1 METAP
6 EQAAFLK
13 LTMKGSEEELTEIKT
28 MLEEFLAGR
37 DVRVN
42 VFAKNMK
49 KGPKSGKPAP
59 VDGTEATDGAQ
70 LPKKR
75 RSQRTKKVRIPQL
88 KQQDGGNGEQRPVF
102 RQKQRKNP
110 QLGEQRP
117 GEQSSG
123 RFRRRKQKFGN
134 QQQPQRQPQSQPPRQ
149 QLQQQQPR
157 DSQLTVRRQR
167 KGQKGK
173 GKGFRQSQSQQAPQA
188 QSWGPPPVSGSEKR
202 AKGNGNPRNTH
213 FQLKAGSR
221 VTKPQQGSVAKPFSK
236 KFKTFR
242 SRGGKGG
249 KPTPAF

>member
-6 EQAAFLK
+6 DQSAFLK
-13 LTMKGSEEELTEIKT
+13 LTMKGSEEELNEIKT

-37 DVRVN
+37 DVRVS
-42 VFAKNMK
+42 VFGKNTK
-49 KGPKSGKPAP
+49 KGPKTRKPAP
-59 VDGTEATDGAQ
+59 VDGIEATEGAQ
-70 LPKKR
+70 HPKKR
-75 RSQRTKKVRIPQL
+75 RIQRNKKVRISQL
-88 KQQDGGNGEQRPVF
+88 KQQDGGEQRPVF

-110 QLGEQRP
+110 ELGEQRP
-117 GEQSSG
+117 GEQASG

-134 QQQPQRQPQSQPPRQ
+134 QQQPQRQPQSQPQRQ

-157 DSQLTVRRQR
+157 NSQVTVRRQR

-173 GKGFRQSQSQQAPQA
+173 GKGFRQSQQAPQV

-202 AKGNGNPRNTH
+202 TKGNGNTRNSH

-221 VTKPQQGSVAKPFSK
+221 VTKPQQGSVVKPFSK